1 MKKLILLLCF
11 PFILFGQEINHSH
24 PEEVAK
30 IVLNAFKSKDLK
42 QLLTVSHGSNK
53 EMISDI
59 LKEGENHPRY
69 SSLFSGWRWDAAN
82 NWKGQLYGVIEVNDK
97 RKKVKFYS

>member
-1 MKKLILLLCF
+1 M
-11 PFILFGQEINHSH
+11 
-24 PEEVAK
+24 
-30 IVLNAFKSKDLK
+30 NAFKSKDLK

-69 SSLFSGWRWDAAN
+69 KYVEGLTNLIKLYKAEKILNSSYKFKVGKD
-82 NWKGQLYGVIEVNDK
+82 IEDVSVVTNK
-97 RKKVKFYS
+97 E